1 MKTTLLKDKLTKALQ
16 KATRTISPKSQLPV
30 LQNILLEC
38 KKEEITIVAS
48 SMESTSIIS
57 VSGKTQEE
65 GALCVPAKVLFE
77 LVNTLADEQ
86 VVLSSDGDTLVVEN
100 GGVKAQ
106 IPCIAPSEFP
116 SPPVL
121 KKGKPKDLPKEEL
134 VEAVSPVLFCA
145 ATDDSRPVL
154 TGIYIETKE
163 DETVFAATDGYRLMV
178 KKSGKIAPLEGKLLI
193 SSSAL
198 SGVIKT
204 AGEAK
209 EEKTIGVSASED
221 GQPAFI
227 VGDTTIFT
235 RKIDGDYPAFEKII
249 PKNHTTQIVVDKGN
263 LEKAVKSAAIFA
275 RDNANIVKI
284 HIEDGGIIVSAN
296 TPSVGQN
303 TVHVDGKMSGD
314 GGDIAFNSR
323 FLLDYLSNT
332 GGDEVLLEMTGSV
345 NPGVFRSPGDDS
357 RLHIIMPVR
366 VQA

>member
-16 KATRTISPKSQLPV
+16 KAARTISPKSQLPV

-48 SMESTSIIS
+48 SMENTSIIS

-65 GALCVPAKVLFE
+65 GAMCIPAKVLFE
-77 LVNTLADEQ
+77 LVNTLTEEQ
-86 VVLSSDGDTLVVEN
+86 VVLSSDGDTLVVEC

-106 IPCIAPSEFP
+106 IPCVSPGEFP
-116 SPPVL
+116 APPVV
-121 KKGKPKDLPKEEL
+121 KKGKPKELPKEEL
-134 VEAVSPVLFCA
+134 VDAVAPVLFCA

-154 TGIYIETKE
+154 TGIFIETKE
-163 DETVFAATDGYRLMV
+163 EETVFASTDGYRLMV
-178 KKSGKIAPLEGKLLI
+178 KKTRKIAPLEGRLLI
-193 SSSAL
+193 SSTAL
-198 SGVIKT
+198 SDVIKT

-209 EEKTIGVSASED
+209 EEKIIGVSSSED

-227 VGDTTIFT
+227 IGDTTIFT

-249 PKNHTTQIVVDKGN
+249 PKNHTTRVVVEKN
-263 LEKAVKSAAIFA
+263 SLEKAVKSAAIFA
-275 RDNANIVKI
+275 RDNANIVKMR
-284 HIEDGGIIVSAN
+284 IEDGGVILSAN

-303 TVHVDGKMSGD
+303 TVRVSGKTEGD

-323 FLLDYLSNT
+323 FLLEYLSNT
-332 GGDEVLLEMTGSV
+332 GGEEVVLEMTGSV
-345 NPGVFRSPGDDS
+345 NPGVFRSPGDDRS
-357 RLHIIMPVR
+357 LHIIMPVR